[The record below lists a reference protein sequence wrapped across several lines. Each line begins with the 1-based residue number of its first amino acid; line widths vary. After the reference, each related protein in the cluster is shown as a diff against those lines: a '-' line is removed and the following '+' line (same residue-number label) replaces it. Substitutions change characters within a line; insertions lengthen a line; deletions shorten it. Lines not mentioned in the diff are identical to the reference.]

1 MIIDT
6 FDKTTQEV
14 LKELEKTQHDFWNIS
29 RTTAEFLYNLIVD
42 GGIKNVIEVGTSN
55 GYSGIWL
62 GKALKKTGGKLT
74 TIEFYEKR
82 IVLAKENFEKC
93 QVDDIIE
100 IKQGDAS
107 TILEYLPADFRIDLA
122 FVDACKKQYI
132 DFFHLI
138 EPHLIA
144 GGYIA
149 CDNVIS
155 HAQKV
160 QPFLEDI
167 NNNPNYE
174 NVVLPLP
181 AGLSLGKKISN
192 CHPELVSGSFK

>member
-1 MIIDT
+1 MYSIIET
-6 FDKTTQEV
+6 FHSTPQNI

-29 RTTAEFLYNLIVD
+29 RVTAEFMYNFIVD
-42 GGIKNVIEVGTSN
+42 GGIKSVIEVGTSN

-74 TIEFYEKR
+74 TIEFYDKR
-82 IVLAKENFEKC
+82 IVLAKDNFDKC
-93 QVDDIIE
+93 GVSDVIT
-100 IKQGDAS
+100 IKQGDAA
-107 TILEYLPADFRIDLA
+107 TVLEYLPEDYKVDFAFIDA
-122 FVDACKKQYI
+122 NKRQYI

-138 EPHLIA
+138 DPHLVK

-160 QPFLEDI
+160 QTFLEDI
-167 NNNPNYE
+167 DKNPNYE

-181 AGLSLGKKISN
+181 AGLSLGKK
-192 CHPELVSGSFK
+192 LK

>member
-42 GGIKNVIEVGTSN
+42 GGIKNIIEVGTSN

-107 TILEYLPADFRIDLA
+107 TILEYLPDDFKIDLA

-132 DFFHLI
+132 DFFHFI
-138 EPHLIA
+138 DPHLKV

-167 NNNPNYE
+167 DKNSNYE

-181 AGLSLGKKISN
+181 AGLSLGKK
-192 CHPELVSGSFK
+192 LRG

>member
-1 MIIDT
+1 MINIIDK
-6 FDKTTQEV
+6 FDNITQNT
-14 LKELEKTQHDFWNIS
+14 LKELEKTQRDFWNIS
-29 RTTAEFLYNLIVD
+29 RVTAEFMYNFIVD
-42 GGIKNVIEVGTSN
+42 GGFKNVLEVGTSN

-74 TIEFYEKR
+74 TIEFYDKR

-93 QVDDIIE
+93 GVSDIIT
-100 IKQGDAS
+100 IKQGDAA
-107 TILEYLPADFRIDLA
+107 TIIEHLPEDYKIDFA
-122 FVDACKKQYI
+122 FVDANKRQYI

-138 EPHLIA
+138 QPHLNI

-160 QPFLEDI
+160 QTFLEDI
-167 NNNPNYE
+167 DKNPDYE
-174 NVVLPLP
+174 NIVLPLP
-181 AGLSLGKKISN
+181 AGLSLAKK
-192 CHPELVSGSFK
+192 LR

>member
-1 MIIDT
+1 MNIIDT
-6 FDKTTQEV
+6 FDITTQNI

-29 RTTAEFLYNLIVD
+29 RVTAEFMYNFIVD

-62 GKALKKTGGKLT
+62 GKALKKTGGHLT
-74 TIEFYEKR
+74 TIEFYDKR
-82 IVLAKENFEKC
+82 IVLAKDNFEKC
-93 QVDDIIE
+93 GVSDIIT
-100 IKQGDAS
+100 IKQGDAA
-107 TILEYLPADFRIDLA
+107 TVLEYLPEDYKVDFA
-122 FVDACKKQYI
+122 FVDANKRQYI

-138 EPHLIA
+138 DPHLVK

-155 HAQKV
+155 HAPKV
-160 QPFLEDI
+160 QTFLEDI
-167 NNNPNYE
+167 DKNPNYE

-181 AGLSLGKKISN
+181 AGLSLGKK
-192 CHPELVSGSFK
+192 LR

>member
-1 MIIDT
+1 MIIET
-6 FDKTTQEV
+6 FDQTTQNI

-29 RTTAEFLYNLIVD
+29 RTTAEFLYNFIVD
-42 GGIKNVIEVGTSN
+42 GGIKNVVEVGTSN
-55 GYSGIWL
+55 GYSGVWL

-82 IVLAKENFEKC
+82 IVLAQENFKKC
-93 QVDDIIE
+93 GVDDIIE
-100 IKQGDAS
+100 IRQGDAS
-107 TILEYLPADFRIDLA
+107 AVLEYLPDDFKIDFA

-138 EPHLIA
+138 DKHLVT

-167 NNNPNYE
+167 DNNPNYE

-181 AGLSLGKKISN
+181 AGLSLGKKIR
-192 CHPELVSGSFK
+192 G